1 MLVFA
6 TDLEQVEEVCGSG
19 VNGDQVLVWFGRW
32 VRQIGDLEVLRTLMV
47 VSFEASKVLISMIPE
62 HIP

>member
-1 MLVFA
+1 MVFA

-19 VNGDQVLVWFGRW
+19 VNGDQVLVWFRRW
-32 VRQIGDLEVLRTLMV
+32 VRQISDLEILRTLMV
-47 VSFEASKVLISMIPE
+47 ISFEASKVLISMIPE